1 MYLSSTLGFLG
12 HALSA
17 KERLKKQK
25 IKCLNLE
32 YWIKKLPTKVLHN
45 KLPRPTPSSSAGRKK
60 RSSRKEKK
68 RGWAISPFI
77 IFGGRFLWW
86 KYVKTRVLK
95 DICIRRSV
103 SNNLARLCNSCRCG
117 NKNSDFCGCE
127 IYSHGFIIHFYWKM
141 NNNFHFRKWRLI
153 NQLLR
158 NSSWEF
164 LII

>member
-1 MYLSSTLGFLG
+1 MFKNYCFKDITNWNTSNQF
-12 HALSA
+12 
-17 KERLKKQK
+17 
-25 IKCLNLE
+25 
-32 YWIKKLPTKVLHN
+32 TKANTHSLCGEN
-45 KLPRPTPSSSAGRKK
+45 E

-68 RGWAISPFI
+68 WGWAISPFI